1 MQDRRRGLR
10 LGTRGGVG
18 ARADFA
24 TGWCPGQASPDRIW
38 PGAGAAGVE
47 ARKGSV
53 GRSNGLLLWQ
63 DAQSDRGCE
72 MKRLGQIAWL
82 VAALWLLPALASAQ
96 EGDAPASA
104 PADGEAKA
112 SALEPAAAAPADG
125 AVKASAPEPAAVALA
140 ADATPLAKAA
150 ANGGHESDCTDR
162 KDDDFDS
169 MTDCADS
176 DCAAAPACQAGG
188 GFENTDALCTDWVDN
203 DGDGAV
209 DCDDADCEGPAVA
222 ACKGSWRGPT
232 DTGGGAASAE
242 SDEGLPDLGAGMTV
256 EDLIG
261 RGGDK
266 DGERNDVLC
275 SDGLDNDGD
284 GRADCADFGCR
295 FDPSVTVCRGNP
307 AMRFSIVANVAQ
319 FYDLEAQDSLSAWDT
334 RFTKLQLR
342 SFGPI
347 NLIQNSFYLVS
358 MRAEKTPRLTFAMF
372 QVPLHGAHYLNINS
386 GGGGLSNALVVSSS
400 KQLLLDAPYYV
411 YNAFEQGNGAALEV
425 GGPLGSGAHLSYRAF
440 VAGGSGRFAGN
451 VGGVYYTYNNMN
463 FTYSAGAQLG
473 VNIIGMYS
481 RWDTPFLYTPVPMT
495 LGFTLGAKYDQR
507 AQERYPATNASAVF
521 RWNRFVAI
529 AENYS
534 KWELEFESFQTAYN
548 IQVGFLLWPKY
559 LLIAADFGEYIAGD
573 MKNPPAKL
581 ETDLKKQLDERQWR
595 AALHWY
601 FLRNIGVA
609 TLLYTDRT
617 VENAKGG
624 DPLREREVRLE
635 AQYRF

>member
-1 MQDRRRGLR
+1 
-10 LGTRGGVG
+10 
-18 ARADFA
+18 
-24 TGWCPGQASPDRIW
+24 
-38 PGAGAAGVE
+38 
-47 ARKGSV
+47 
-53 GRSNGLLLWQ
+53 
-63 DAQSDRGCE
+63 
-72 MKRLGQIAWL
+72 MKRIGQIAWL
-82 VAALWLLPALASAQ
+82 VVVMLPTAALAQ
-96 EGDAPASA
+96 QADAPAPVS
-104 PADGEAKA
+104 DGV
-112 SALEPAAAAPADG
+112 AAPAEASG
-125 AVKASAPEPAAVALA
+125 AAKDKASSLA
-140 ADATPLAKAA
+140 ATAKARAIDGDYFTAAKLYAEAWNLDPGSPEYLFSAGRSNQLAGAADEARAQFGKFLELVPDTHPLAARA
-150 ANGGHESDCTDR
+150 SSFLAEMAGGGPAVQVVAPKKETDCTDG

-169 MTDCADS
+169 MTDCADA
-176 DCAAAPACQAGG
+176 DCASAPSCVAGG
-188 GFENTDALCTDWVDN
+188 GLENTDPLCSDWVDN

-209 DCDDADCEGPAVA
+209 DCDDADCEGPGVK
-222 ACKGSWRGPT
+222 ACKGTWKGST
-232 DTGGGAASAE
+232 ETGGGAAGGNVAE
-242 SDEGLPDLGAGMTV
+242 DEALPDLGEGMTV

-266 DGERNDVLC
+266 DGERNDLLC

-307 AMRFSIVANVAQ
+307 GMRFSVVANVAQ
-319 FYDLEAQDSLSAWDT
+319 FYDLEAADSLSAWDT

-372 QVPLHGAHYLNINS
+372 QVPLGGAHYLNINS

-411 YNAFEQGNGAALEV
+411 YNAFEQGNGAAVEV
-425 GGPLGSGAHLSYRAF
+425 GGPIGDGAHLSYRAF
-440 VAGGSGRFAGN
+440 VGGGSGRYAGN
-451 VGGVYYTYNNMN
+451 VGGVYYTYNNTN

-473 VNIIGMYS
+473 VNVIGMYS

-495 LGFTLGAKYDQR
+495 LGFTFGAKYDQR
-507 AQERYPATNASAVF
+507 AQERYPAANVSAVF

-548 IQVGFLLWPKY
+548 LQLAFLVVPKY
-559 LLIAADFGEYIAGD
+559 LLLAADFGEYVAGD

-617 VENAKGG
+617 VENASGG